1 MTYPYQNPAL
11 SPAQRAADLLARMTM
26 EEKVAQLHGLFDL
39 REIVSDDGRFSPE
52 AARRALPHGLA
63 YAGGLGQEH
72 TPAGAAEF
80 YNALQRYL
88 RDETRLGI
96 PAIYLGEALHG
107 FMALHA
113 TSFPQAIGLA
123 SAWNPELV
131 ETVLSAAA
139 AEMRAQGASYALSP
153 VLDIARDPRWGR
165 TEETYGEDPFL
176 AAALGAAAVRG
187 LQGGPAGAVDG
198 QHVLATAKHF
208 AVHGQPEGGTNAGPA
223 NYAERIIREQFL
235 IPFQAVVE
243 AGVGSVMASYNEIN
257 GVPTHINPWLLKQ
270 VLRDEWG
277 FTGFVISDGWGVD
290 ELVRLHRV
298 AADAADAARQALLA
312 GVDIELGR
320 CFANLVDEV
329 RAGRVPEA
337 AVDAAAGRVLAAKF
351 TLGLFEQ
358 PFADPEAAARVSETA
373 EHRRLALEAAR
384 QAIVLLKNEG
394 DLLPLDAARLR
405 TLAVIGPNAAELRLG
420 GYAGTPQHGVTIL
433 EGLRRHLAGQVEVR
447 YAEGCR
453 ITETLG
459 RSSYTLWKEEQVLL
473 PDPDAET
480 ARIAEAVAVAR
491 EADVAVL
498 VLGENEQTCR
508 EGWSRSH
515 LGDRDSLDLP
525 GRQEELLRAVLAI
538 GTPTVLVL
546 VNGRPLSIAYA
557 AEHVPAI
564 LEAWYPGQEGGA
576 ALAEI
581 LFGATN
587 PSGKL
592 PITFPRSVGQVPAYY
607 YHKPTARRGYVLSDH
622 RPLFPFGHGLSYTNF
637 RYANLRLDTG
647 RIAMGEETTVA
658 VDVTNSGAR
667 AGIEVAQL
675 YVHDRLASL
684 TRPVMELRGFQRVAL
699 APGETRTVQFTLRPE
714 HLSFLDASMARIV
727 EPGLF
732 DVMVGGSSA
741 AVQSVTLEVVADNE
755 AR

>member
-1 MTYPYQNPAL
+1 MPHPYQNPAL
-11 SPAQRAADLLARMTM
+11 SPAERTADLLARMTL

-39 REIVSDDGRFSPE
+39 SEIVGDGKRFSPE

-72 TPAGAAEF
+72 TPAGAVEF

-123 SAWNPELV
+123 SAWNPDLV
-131 ETVLSAAA
+131 EAVLAAAA

-176 AAALGAAAVRG
+176 AATLGAAAVRG
-187 LQGGPAGAVDG
+187 LQGGPAEAVDG

-235 IPFQAVVE
+235 VPFQAAVE
-243 AGVGSVMASYNEIN
+243 AGVGAVMASYNEIN
-257 GVPTHINPWLLKQ
+257 GVPTHINPWLLQQ

-277 FTGFVISDGWGVD
+277 FAGFVISDGWGVD

-320 CFANLVDEV
+320 SFANLVDEV

-358 PFADPEAAARVSETA
+358 PFADPETAVQVSECT
-373 EHRRLALEAAR
+373 EHRELALQAAR
-384 QAIVLLKNEG
+384 QTIVLLKNEG
-394 DLLPLDAARLR
+394 DLLPLDADKLR

-420 GYAGTPQHGVTIL
+420 GYAGTPQHGVTFL
-433 EGLRRHLAGQVEVR
+433 EGLRRYLAGRVEVR

-459 RSSYTLWKEEQVLL
+459 RSSFTLWKEEQVLL
-473 PDPDAET
+473 PDPAEDA
-480 ARIAEAVAVAR
+480 ARIAEAAALAR
-491 EADVAVL
+491 SADVAVL

-508 EGWSRSH
+508 EGWSRTH

-525 GRQEELLRAVLAI
+525 GRQEELLRAVLAT

-546 VNGRPLSIAYA
+546 LNGRPLSIIYA
-557 AEHVPAI
+557 AGHVPAI

-581 LFGATN
+581 LFGAVN

-592 PITFPRSVGQVPAYY
+592 PITFPRNVGQVPAYY

-622 RPLFPFGHGLSYTNF
+622 QPLFPFGYGLSYTTF
-637 RYANLRLDTG
+637 SYANLRLDPG
-647 RIAMGEETTVA
+647 RITVGEAATVA
-658 VDVTNSGAR
+658 VEVTNSGSR
-667 AGIEVAQL
+667 AGVEVVQL

-684 TRPVMELRGFQRVAL
+684 TRPVMELRGFQRMAL
-699 APGETRTVQFTLRPE
+699 EPGETRTVRFTLRPE
-714 HLSFLDASMARIV
+714 HLSFLDASMARVV

-732 DVMVGGSSA
+732 DIMVGGSSA
-741 AVQSVTLEVVADNE
+741 TVQVAALEVTAGQ
-755 AR
+755 

>member
-1 MTYPYQNPAL
+1 
-11 SPAQRAADLLARMTM
+11 
-26 EEKVAQLHGLFDL
+26 
-39 REIVSDDGRFSPE
+39 
-52 AARRALPHGLA
+52 
-63 YAGGLGQEH
+63 
-72 TPAGAAEF
+72 
-80 YNALQRYL
+80 
-88 RDETRLGI
+88 
-96 PAIYLGEALHG
+96 
-107 FMALHA
+107 
-113 TSFPQAIGLA
+113 
-123 SAWNPELV
+123 
-131 ETVLSAAA
+131 
-139 AEMRAQGASYALSP
+139 
-153 VLDIARDPRWGR
+153 
-165 TEETYGEDPFL
+165 
-176 AAALGAAAVRG
+176 
-187 LQGGPAGAVDG
+187 
-198 QHVLATAKHF
+198 
-208 AVHGQPEGGTNAGPA
+208 
-223 NYAERIIREQFL
+223 
-235 IPFQAVVE
+235 
-243 AGVGSVMASYNEIN
+243 MASYNEIN

-270 VLRDEWG
+270 VLREEWG
-277 FTGFVISDGWGVD
+277 FAGFVISDGWGVD

-320 CFANLVDEV
+320 SFANLVDEV

-358 PFADPEAAARVSETA
+358 PFADPEAAVRVSECA
-373 EHRRLALEAAR
+373 EHRHLALDTAR
-384 QAIVLLKNEG
+384 LAIVLLKNEG
-394 DLLPLDAARLR
+394 NLLPLDAARLR

-480 ARIAEAVAVAR
+480 ARITEAVAVAR

-508 EGWSRSH
+508 EGWSRTH

-525 GRQEELLRAVLAI
+525 GRQEELLRAVLAT

-557 AEHVPAI
+557 AGHVPAI
-564 LEAWYPGQEGGA
+564 LEAWYPGQEGGTA
-576 ALAEI
+576 VAEI

-592 PITFPRSVGQVPAYY
+592 PITFPRNVGQVPAYY

-622 RPLFPFGHGLSYTNF
+622 RPLFPFGHGLSYTTFN
-637 RYANLRLDTG
+637 YANLRLDPG
-647 RIAMGEETTVA
+647 RIAVGEETTVA
-658 VDVTNSGAR
+658 VDVTNSGSR
-667 AGIEVAQL
+667 PGVEVAQL

-699 APGETRTVQFTLRPE
+699 EPGETRTVQFTLRPE
-714 HLSFLDASMARIV
+714 HLSFLDASMALVV

-732 DVMVGGSSA
+732 DVLVGGSSA
-741 AVQSVTLEVVADNE
+741 AVQTVALKVTAQGE
-755 AR
+755 AVGSRQ